1 MILCNYLYMSTG
13 CIYRHRV
20 MLVYNLNSFQ
30 NFASGVGLLRILSLA
45 LTLQGCTTAFNLC
58 FKSMVADLLD
68 GAQRAKGFVVL
79 NHADATCMGSV

>member
-1 MILCNYLYMSTG
+1 
-13 CIYRHRV
+13 

-79 NHADATCMGSV
+79 NHADATCLGSV